1 MAFFKYMFAAETIFL
16 RIMDQKIYEAVVA
29 IISDKLGV
37 SESEVTENANFV
49 ADLGADSLDVVE
61 LVMEIEKKFDINIP
75 DQDAEGFKTVG
86 DAVEYLSAKLNK

>member
-1 MAFFKYMFAAETIFL
+1 MFAAETIFL

>member
-1 MAFFKYMFAAETIFL
+1 
-16 RIMDQKIYEAVVA
+16 MDQKIYEDVAA